1 MRINDPVTSLRLNVD
16 ELCETHM
23 ESADTAYSIDG
34 QAIVERNTGM
44 VPGLIQQLR
53 ESSTGVVGGGQGS
66 SATNTR
72 TPIAVGIWNL
82 LHEIGGS
89 ASDHYVKASRKQS
102 LGSTEA
108 NIRGWAQAVQQFPV
122 EVDRCLAVTDK
133 WIEQIGA
140 LLNPVRRWELVGA
153 CPSCGERF
161 VVRESEDGKAKSSAL
176 TVSKLGAQCG
186 ACEALWLPTQF
197 QQLAETLGVA

>member
-23 ESADTAYSIDG
+23 ETAETAYSIDG

-89 ASDHYVKASRKQS
+89 ASDHYQKASRQKAM
-102 LGSTEA
+102 GSAEE
-108 NIRGWAQAVQQFPV
+108 NIRGWAASVQQFPEEV
-122 EVDRCLAVTDK
+122 ERCLAMTDK
-133 WIEQIGA
+133 WIQQIGD
-140 LLNPVRRWELVGA
+140 LLNPVRRWELAGP

-176 TVSKLGAQCG
+176 TVSKIGAQCG
-186 ACEALWLPTQF
+186 ACEASWQPTEF
-197 QQLAETLGVA
+197 HELAETLAS